1 MSSINGAPSWGRP
14 VEAEEAE
21 LPDWAQCASCGIAVD
36 GPFAREE
43 VDELE
48 VQVTVQQVITINVV
62 RCATCAAIRERAEA
76 LLREHPSERARI
88 GSQSIATHR
97 LECAL
102 DALDAVSAPPEQV
115 AKITASSA
123 DIRSLIAYLAVP
135 GGTARWAAHVML
147 LRPRQS
153 APAERWE
160 HLSGAERAEL
170 REALA
175 ALLRAR
181 VEAPRPYACP
191 SDTGLPGCL
200 LCGVGTVLA
209 LPSTAEHGLWVEM
222 SADSA
227 SLGGPARPDS
237 IDGYVCLT
245 CDAAIDSAGAV
256 GQTAMT
262 LSVLRLL
269 GVPPGLKYFDDLAGV
284 VGWAT
289 LRGEPPNVKPWE
301 HLDLSELREAA
312 AKLTARPLTRVR

>member
-21 LPDWAQCASCGIAVD
+21 LPEWAQCASCGIAVQ

-43 VDELE
+43 VDEIVAQLGRQSE
-48 VQVTVQQVITINVV
+48 FRRVLV
-62 RCATCAAIRERAEA
+62 RCRTCTEVRGKAEA
-76 LLREHPSERARI
+76 LLREHPVERARI
-88 GSQSIATHR
+88 GSLSIGTHR

-102 DALDAVSAPPEQV
+102 DALDALSAPPEQI
-115 AKITASSA
+115 AKLTTTSA

-153 APAERWE
+153 ASAERWE
-160 HLSGAERAEL
+160 HLSDADRAEL

-181 VEAPRPYACP
+181 VEAPRPYVCP
-191 SDTGLPGCL
+191 SDTGFSGCL

-237 IDGYVCLT
+237 IDGYVCLN

-284 VGWAT
+284 VGWAAMS
-289 LRGEPPNVKPWE
+289 GAPPNVKPWE

-312 AKLTARPLTRVR
+312 AKLTARPLTRVQ